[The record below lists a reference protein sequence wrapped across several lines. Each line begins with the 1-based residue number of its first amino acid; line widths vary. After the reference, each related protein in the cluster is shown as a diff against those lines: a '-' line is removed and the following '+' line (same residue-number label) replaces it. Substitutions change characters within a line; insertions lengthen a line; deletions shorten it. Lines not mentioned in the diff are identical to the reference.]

1 MAIIN
6 RLLVNFNYKL
16 IDDSFDFY
24 MITTKDNYI
33 KRGAYILDKP
43 VDKLKALSL
52 AYENGRNAFIMFKKN
67 TVSKSYLSNEITDE
81 IISVFK
87 VLSNEIK
94 DYILFRLFIYSMNNY
109 DSNELSFNNLTGK
122 LYIYSSSWMS
132 NNRNSF
138 KALRIDVDQEMHIL
152 LEATSFTKLSLFNEK
167 IKKDYLIP
175 KYQFSA
181 NNSLKRNLN
190 YDDASSVYIRKPL
203 YNTKAEIPF
212 LDLSDLKKKT
222 TKVYYM
228 YWILDLLK
236 DKYNNFFTF
245 TLDEIEVKGSI
256 GKIKDK
262 KFLDKAIQEIS
273 DKEINIV
280 NLIKEQEYSDEFNT
294 LCEKFQSTFKIVKI
308 SNEIK
313 EHALNVVFIHNKEY
327 YSEKGYNDPYKE
339 FKRDSVIQCVTY
351 EDSVNKIINDNEVI
365 FNTIIKELAI
375 KNEIINEQ
383 RFIIDDWQNYNY
395 LENYVFG
402 KEKDGMFYFMKIRP
416 NGEFYFE
423 YKLDD
428 FRKFKDEQFE
438 ECANIL
444 FCYKGKEKTI
454 ISDCNSNILLLSRTN
469 MYCLPNKSVLEKG
482 NISRSKESRLNNL
495 SGIVDINLFNYNDS
509 IYFNSGIVGSGM
521 KYGIPKASL
530 LYKVDVIRGKN
541 IFMDLLNTLSVSFVK
556 YNSFTVLPYPMKYLN
571 EHINMNNN
579 IKE

>member
-6 RLLVNFNYKL
+6 RLLVNFNYKF

-81 IISVFK
+81 IISVSK

-109 DSNELSFNNLTGK
+109 DSSELSFNNLTGK

-222 TKVYYM
+222 TKIYYM

-236 DKYNNFFTF
+236 DKYNKFFTF
-245 TLDEIEVKGSI
+245 TLDEKEVKGSI

-280 NLIKEQEYSDEFNT
+280 NLIKVQEYSDEFNI

-339 FKRDSVIQCVTY
+339 FKRDCVIQCVTY

-395 LENYVFG
+395 TENYVFG
-402 KEKDGMFYFMKIRP
+402 KEKDGMFYFMKIKP

-444 FCYKGKEKTI
+444 SCYKGKEKTI

-495 SGIVDINLFNYNDS
+495 SGIVDINLFNYNDL

-530 LYKVDVIRGKN
+530 LYKVDVIKGKN

-556 YNSFTVLPYPMKYLN
+556 YNSFTVLPYPIKYLN
-571 EHINMNNN
+571 EYINMISNN
-579 IKE
+579 KK

>member
-33 KRGAYILDKP
+33 KRGTYILDKP
-43 VDKLKALSL
+43 VDKLMALSL

-67 TVSKSYLSNEITDE
+67 TVSKSYLNNEITDE
-81 IISVFK
+81 IISVSK

-109 DSNELSFNNLTGK
+109 DSSELSFNNLTGK
-122 LYIYSSSWMS
+122 LFIYSSSWMS

-152 LEATSFTKLSLFNEK
+152 LEATSFTKLSLFKEK

-212 LDLSDLKKKT
+212 LDLSDLKKKS
-222 TKVYYM
+222 TKVYYL
-228 YWILDLLK
+228 YWILELLR
-236 DKYNNFFTF
+236 DKYNKFFTF

-262 KFLDKAIQEIS
+262 KFLDKAIQEIF

-294 LCEKFQSTFKIVKI
+294 LCEKFKSIFRIVKI

-395 LENYVFG
+395 SENYVFG

-444 FCYKGKEKTI
+444 SCYKGKEKTI

-482 NISRSKESRLNNL
+482 NIRRSKESRLNNI

-530 LYKVDVIRGKN
+530 LYKVDVIKGKN
-541 IFMDLLNTLSVSFVK
+541 IFIDLLNTLSVSFVK
-556 YNSFTVLPYPMKYLN
+556 YNSFTVLPYPIKYLN
-571 EHINMNNN
+571 EYINMNNN